1 MQGPVA
7 SAIHSI
13 SGEHLVH
20 VSPRASS
27 GLSKFN
33 SVSIPIDAQVNAKL
47 KAKIWTNEY
56 FDFALLL
63 NAGSGDTRYHLPVSS
78 QSGSSLPTLSLEPT
92 QKSKPITSIETW
104 TSAFQ
109 VFVGVHTVKYP
120 LETPYLM
127 KYVEVAARG
136 GDWHFYDQQFRYL
149 RQSSTSEMPWGS
161 THWELWIRAQNF
173 HNSARFTKNLT
184 VRNSSAP
191 YPVGSFVPKG
201 YCRKFHRGN
210 DCPGRSFRHQC
221 FKCGVVHPANRCNF
235 RSSKSA
241 SSSQPVAAKSRT
253 ANTNSN

>member
-1 MQGPVA
+1 M
-7 SAIHSI
+7 
-13 SGEHLVH
+13 GE
-20 VSPRASS
+20 R
-27 GLSKFN
+27 
-33 SVSIPIDAQVNAKL
+33 I
-47 KAKIWTNEY
+47 

-63 NAGSGDTRYHLPVSS
+63 SAGSGDTRYHLSVSS
-78 QSGSSLPTLSLEPT
+78 QSGSSLPALSLEPT

-109 VFVGVHTVKYP
+109 VFVGVYTVKYP
-120 LETPYLM
+120 LEAPSLM
-127 KYVEVAARG
+127 KYGEVVRDLAARG
-136 GDWHFYDQQFRYL
+136 GDWRFYDQQFRHL
-149 RQSSTSEMPWGS
+149 RQSNTSEMPWGS

-184 VRNSSAP
+184 VRNSPAP
-191 YPVGSFVPKG
+191 YPIGPFVPKG

-210 DCPGRSFRHQC
+210 DCPGCSFRHQC